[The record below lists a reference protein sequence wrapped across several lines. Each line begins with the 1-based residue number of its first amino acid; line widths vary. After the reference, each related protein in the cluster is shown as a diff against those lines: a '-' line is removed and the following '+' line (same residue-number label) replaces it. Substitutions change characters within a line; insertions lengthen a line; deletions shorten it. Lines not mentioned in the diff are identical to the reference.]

1 MARTYK
7 DKNPIYRAD
16 KELHFRTKDHV
27 ELSRRYANF
36 KRSGPPL
43 DAENCLQCG
52 GLIEYVDGYLNCTE
66 CGWTEIAGFE
76 ESECA

>member
-7 DKNPIYRAD
+7 DKNPIYRMD
-16 KELHFRTKDHV
+16 KDLHFKTKDHV
-27 ELSRRYANF
+27 DFRRRYANF

-43 DAENCLQCG
+43 DTENCPQCG

-66 CGWTEIAGFE
+66 CGWTEISGFE
-76 ESECA
+76 ELECA